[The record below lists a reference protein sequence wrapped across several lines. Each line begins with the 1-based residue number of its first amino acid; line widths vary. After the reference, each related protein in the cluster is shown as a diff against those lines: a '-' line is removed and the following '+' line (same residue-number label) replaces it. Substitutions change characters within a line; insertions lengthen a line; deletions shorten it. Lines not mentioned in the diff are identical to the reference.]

1 MKRADKGFPKGAMD
15 QVDGGK
21 FNFVMYNPA
30 NMFYNRV
37 VVKLT
42 AKLFRQKE
50 RNQSM
55 KFLADEFDVAVIGA
69 GHAGIEAGLAAAR
82 LGCKTAVF
90 TINLDAVG
98 NCPCNPS
105 IGGTAKGH
113 LVREIDALGGEMGKA
128 ADECFLQSRML
139 NRGKGP
145 AVHSLRAQIDRRK
158 YSDRMKHTLEQQENL
173 QLRQAE
179 ITELEK
185 ADNGKWLLTTRLE
198 AQYLAKTVILAT
210 GTYLGGKIYVGDV
223 SYESGPDGMFPS
235 KYLPE
240 SLEKMGMMIRR
251 FKTGTPARVLKS
263 SIHFDGLEEQSGD
276 DPVVPFSYDTE
287 TPGKNQVK
295 CYVSWTNENTKKII
309 LDNIHRSPMYSGKI
323 EGIGPRYCPSIEDK
337 IVRFSN
343 KERHQLF
350 IEPCGMNTEE
360 MYLQGMS
367 SSLPEDVQ
375 IQFYHSIKGLENC
388 IVMRPAYAIEYFCA
402 DPVQMNRTLE
412 FRDFDGLY
420 GAGQF
425 NGSSGYEEAA
435 AQGLVAGINAAR
447 KVQNLEPLILDRASS
462 YIGTLIDDL
471 VTKGCNDPYRMM
483 TSRSEYRLILR
494 QDNADTRLTPIGRKI
509 GLISDSRWERF
520 NNKQLLIKKETER
533 VRKTVI
539 LPGEELNRI
548 LRENNTSEVTTGI
561 RLIDLLKR
569 PELSYSKLK
578 NIDTDRPDID
588 ANILEQVEI
597 EIKYEGYIKRQL
609 SIVEQVRK
617 LEKNIL
623 PSDLDYAKIE
633 GLRLEAREK
642 LNKVRP
648 ENIGQASRISGVS
661 PADIS
666 VLVIY
671 LSTLKNKKSEVQ

>member
-1 MKRADKGFPKGAMD
+1 
-15 QVDGGK
+15 
-21 FNFVMYNPA
+21 
-30 NMFYNRV
+30 
-37 VVKLT
+37 
-42 AKLFRQKE
+42 
-50 RNQSM
+50 M
-55 KFLADEFDVAVIGA
+55 KFFAGNFDIAVIGA
-69 GHAGIEAGLAAAR
+69 GHAGIEAGLAGAR

-90 TINLDAVG
+90 TINMDAVG

-128 ADECFLQSRML
+128 ADECLLQMRML

-145 AVHSLRAQIDRRK
+145 AVHSLRAQIDRRA
-158 YSDRMKHTLEQQENL
+158 YSTRMKHTLELQEDL
-173 QLRQAE
+173 ELYQAE
-179 ITELEK
+179 ITELEQCG
-185 ADNGKWLLTTRLE
+185 DGQWLLTTRLE
-198 AQYLAKTVILAT
+198 AQYKAKAVIIAT

-235 KYLPE
+235 KFLPD
-240 SLEKMGMMIRR
+240 SLEKMGMSIRR
-251 FKTGTPARVLKS
+251 FKTGTPARVLRS
-263 SIHFDGLEEQSGD
+263 SIDFSGLEEQCGD
-276 DPVVPFSYDTE
+276 EPIIPFSYDTQK
-287 TPGKNQVK
+287 PVQNKVK
-295 CYVSWTNENTKKII
+295 CHISWTNETTKQII

-323 EGIGPRYCPSIEDK
+323 EGIGPRYCPSLEDK
-337 IVRFSN
+337 IVRFSD
-343 KERHQLF
+343 KQRHQLF
-350 IEPCGMNTEE
+350 IEPCGLDTEE

-367 SSLPEDVQ
+367 SSLPVDVQ
-375 IQFYHSIKGLENC
+375 IKFYHSIKGLEHC
-388 IVMRPAYAIEYFCA
+388 VVMRPAYAIEYFCA
-402 DPVQMNRTLE
+402 DPIQMYSTLE
-412 FRDFDGLY
+412 FKDFPGLY

-435 AQGLVAGINAAR
+435 AQGLVAGINAAL
-447 KVQNLEPLILDRASS
+447 KILDKEPMILDRASS

-509 GLISDSRWERF
+509 GLICDDRWERF
-520 NNKQLLIKKETER
+520 TKKQEQLKTELER
-533 VRKTVI
+533 ITKTVI
-539 LPGEELNRI
+539 SPSEELNGI
-548 LRENNTSEVTTGI
+548 LRANNTTEVTTGI

-569 PELSYSKLK
+569 PELNYEVLSPVDAS
-578 NIDTDRPDID
+578 RPSLDP
-588 ANILEQVEI
+588 NLMEQI
-597 EIKYEGYIKRQL
+597 EVQIKYEGYIKRQL
-609 SIVEQVRK
+609 IIIEQVRR
-617 LEKNIL
+617 LEKKLL
-623 PSDLDYAKIE
+623 PKDTDYSKID

-671 LSTLKNKKSEVQ
+671 LASLKNKPEEVSDDN